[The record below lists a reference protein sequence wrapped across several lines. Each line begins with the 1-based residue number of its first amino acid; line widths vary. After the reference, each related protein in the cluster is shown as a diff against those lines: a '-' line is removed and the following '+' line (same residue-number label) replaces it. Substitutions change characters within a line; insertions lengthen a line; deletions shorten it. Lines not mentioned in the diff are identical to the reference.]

1 MMASI
6 TLQVW
11 TYSERIICGET
22 GGVECRLSILLSD
35 HNFDCGLT
43 KLLSNLGNG

>member
-1 MMASI
+1 MASI

-22 GGVECRLSILLSD
+22 GGGGVECRYHI
-35 HNFDCGLT
+35 FDCGLT

>member
-1 MMASI
+1 MASI

-22 GGVECRLSILLSD
+22 GGVECRYYPIIILTV
-35 HNFDCGLT
+35 G
-43 KLLSNLGNG
+43 